1 MEKLGLSA
9 PWTTYYKQ
17 IKALFAEDKDIKVIF
32 DQDACAIKL
41 FVEDAEKADALSKLL
56 PVERSF
62 GNVTVKVMVIPANAA
77 LTESRASLV
86 EKAFKGNPAVSTI
99 FSGPFEGIIGNPIY
113 YVAFVPK
120 VVQFFND
127 DLGDL
132 HGNCST
138 LYQELAKEVIGQEGG
153 IYFCTDVPAD
163 AKNVSKPLGEWP

>member
-32 DQDACAIKL
+32 DQDSCAIKL
-41 FVEDAEKADALSKLL
+41 FVEDAEKADALTKLL
-56 PVERSF
+56 PVEKAF
-62 GNVTVKVMVIPANAA
+62 GNVTVKIMVIPANAPLA
-77 LTESRASLV
+77 ESRASLV

-99 FSGPFEGIIGNPIY
+99 FSVEGIFGNPIN

-127 DLGDL
+127 DLSDL

-153 IYFCTDVPAD
+153 IYFCTDVPTE
-163 AKNVSKPLGEWP
+163 NVNKPLGEWP